1 MGAAKTN
8 GPEEI
13 KGWRT
18 DKILI
23 GPSTYQRPIFSNGS
37 SRQAYGSP
45 WTPRPGAPI
54 NCLDTLL
61 PSSCSLGECWGP
73 DAAEECGAWESWPE
87 PGYIRR
93 QRTGPTS
100 STLGE
105 KEDGSTLETNIF
117 FLNSINWTLDII
129 KYTTIVSL
137 KITSHLLFL
146 LSKHSINA
154 ELNIQKKNGSFF
166 IHSDD
171 PCTFF
176 LQLWIHTMIKYLR
189 AKMQDSVF
197 LLSLSRKW

>member
-1 MGAAKTN
+1 MTFHFLSCSSQLKFHYWYIHHCTIEISIPLNIVQQIWLKNKQTIVGAAKTN

-73 DAAEECGAWESWPE
+73 KMIREMPGVLAGGLHCWGCCSWTSPGGR
-87 PGYIRR
+87 PGYIGSADE
-93 QRTGPTS
+93 QAHQFPTG
-100 STLGE
+100 
-105 KEDGSTLETNIF
+105 KQEDVSNKF
-117 FLNSINWTLDII
+117 F
-129 KYTTIVSL
+129 
-137 KITSHLLFL
+137 
-146 LSKHSINA
+146 
-154 ELNIQKKNGSFF
+154 
-166 IHSDD
+166 
-171 PCTFF
+171 
-176 LQLWIHTMIKYLR
+176 R
-189 AKMQDSVF
+189 A
-197 LLSLSRKW
+197 